1 MADINYNVPPV
12 DVKDWTEW
20 YKLWALANRFNLLAG
35 KDWQGATDAE
45 TAQNLITIIN
55 NALNGATSG
64 SIIPAVKQGS
74 TLLPAVSQNAQ
85 ALIAVTPTDPANVG
99 TISAQPLEG
108 IVTGGGSIGAVLGT
122 VAGGSYG
129 TVKKTVAVLSVASIL
144 ATTIG
149 AFQMAQEKIED
160 LFFAV
165 DPYVDD
171 NDNVMTYTDENGK
184 TYLPHDFIETIRQK
198 LIEMG
203 AYDTVPVIDAQYT
216 YIGANGV
223 KAYFN
228 LDFYRTFT
236 RDEIYNELSLI
247 SDGQIIS
254 KVLADFKRKISS
266 TSKFYGYMYG
276 QTNRR
281 SYQFRRTVVMPIIQY
296 NSSTRH
302 YFTCLYEWAPPY
314 GKTMVSY
321 YYDPT
326 QYTPEQVLQ
335 SFKNAVDSLNP
346 NSPQEAISLS
356 RASWNNSGLGI
367 WSWGGNVIT
376 DQSSDFSVESYNYV
390 NPIVASEYTS
400 LSSDPLLFGFATSGQ
415 GVEGIT
421 IQDGATV
428 PSDPNQT
435 LEDYF
440 PAWTTQ
446 GKVFNTVTLGADRA
460 IQSIGQ
466 TTFLP
471 ATLKDVQPFVEGT
484 TQDQTQAQAGT
495 PQENPDI
502 TNSLFPAIQEFIDTI
517 INSPDIPTP
526 TIPAG
531 DSGDTPPDNPPL
543 TPPSDATGSN
553 GLWSIYN
560 PSLQNVNDFGAWL
573 WSDNLAD
580 QFKRIFNSPIDGVIG
595 FHMLYCTPTT
605 GSAKPIKCG
614 FLQSPVSAPV
624 VTNPYVEINCGTV
637 SIGEY
642 YGNALDY
649 DNTRISVYLPFVG
662 IIPLDTNIVM
672 GSDINITYRVDVLTG
687 TCLAQIKVLKENSDA
702 VMYAFDGNCA
712 VQIPLTATTY
722 TGMIGALLG
731 GISAGASIMTGNMVQ
746 AIGSGV
752 RALASGMTGLSGA
765 KQSGTFGA
773 NVGALGIRIP
783 YVIITH
789 PVSAMPY
796 QFNKLE
802 GLPSNTAVL
811 LGSLSGYTRV
821 RSVHLENIGNATQE
835 EIQMIQEQLESGV
848 II

>member
-1 MADINYNVPPV
+1 MTDINYNVPPV

-64 SIIPAVKQGS
+64 SIIPVVKQGS

-85 ALIAVTPTDPANVG
+85 AIIAVTPTDPANVG

-165 DPYVDD
+165 DPYVDE

-184 TYLPHDFIETIRQK
+184 TYLPHDFIEAIRQK

-203 AYDTVPVIDAQYT
+203 AYDTEEHVVPNTSTQPQTFSEGDNMQSNIFFVKDMATRLFSLATDDGNASDYQYAYDLLNSLENNYAAEINSFGRFRTLMVTLSKGSNDAQRHITVTATGINPT
-216 YIGANGV
+216 YDSFIGTLTKSTSPLGDYYSYSSGSNV
-223 KAYFN
+223 
-228 LDFYRTFT
+228 
-236 RDEIYNELSLI
+236 SLPVHI
-247 SDGQIIS
+247 WRVRKNGQI
-254 KVLADFKRKISS
+254 
-266 TSKFYGYMYG
+266 
-276 QTNRR
+276 
-281 SYQFRRTVVMPIIQY
+281 
-296 NSSTRH
+296 
-302 YFTCLYEWAPPY
+302 
-314 GKTMVSY
+314 
-321 YYDPT
+321 
-326 QYTPEQVLQ
+326 Q
-335 SFKNAVDSLNP
+335 SFS
-346 NSPQEAISLS
+346 
-356 RASWNNSGLGI
+356 
-367 WSWGGNVIT
+367 IT
-376 DQSSDFSVESYNYV
+376 
-390 NPIVASEYTS
+390 
-400 LSSDPLLFGFATSGQ
+400 TSGAQ
-415 GVEGIT
+415 NAAVSGVTLTERNQNDYYTGGYGGVGELVAGGGVEGIT

-440 PAWTTQ
+440 PAWTGE

-460 IQSIGQ
+460 IQSIGH

-471 ATLKDVQPFVEGT
+471 ATLKDVQPFEEGT

-502 TNSLFPAIQEFIDTI
+502 TNSLLPAIQEFIETI

-531 DSGDTPPDNPPL
+531 DSGDTPPENPPL

-573 WSDNLAD
+573 WSDSLAD
-580 QFKRIFNSPIDGVIG
+580 QFKRVFNSPIDGVIG
-595 FHMLYCTPTT
+595 FHMLYCTPST
-605 GSAKPIKCG
+605 GTAKPIKCG
-614 FLQSPVSAPV
+614 FLQSPVAAPV

-662 IIPLDTNIVM
+662 IVPLDTNIVM

-746 AIGSGV
+746 AIGSGM

-802 GLPSNTAVL
+802 GLPSNTAVT
-811 LGSLSGYTRV
+811 LGSLSGFTRV

-835 EIQMIQEQLESGV
+835 EIQMIQEQLEQGV